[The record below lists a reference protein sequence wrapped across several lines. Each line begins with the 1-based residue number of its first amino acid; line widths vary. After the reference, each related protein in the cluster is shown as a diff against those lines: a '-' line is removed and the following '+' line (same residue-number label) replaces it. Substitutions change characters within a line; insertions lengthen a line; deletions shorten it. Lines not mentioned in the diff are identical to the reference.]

1 MLLGMGA
8 PAEPGITSIGIYS
21 SFTLDVLQK
30 RPTTPTLKQ
39 YTIDH
44 LRFTT
49 GSFDYTLKV
58 MTELEQQVRQP
69 PPLLFVP

>member
-1 MLLGMGA
+1 MLLSGLD
-8 PAEPGITSIGIYS
+8 YFDWYLR
-21 SFTLDVLQK
+21 SFILDVLQK
-30 RPTTPTLKQ
+30 RPTTPTLKH

-58 MTELEQQVRQP
+58 MTELEKQVNRLP
-69 PPLLFVP
+69 IPFELRADH